1 MIRLSRFLV
10 LLLLCMIIAPLL
22 VLSFIHYQGLKQFA
36 TQALLTQLNSE
47 VAVTKER
54 LDNEVRAIT
63 SGLRLLTGHETVI
76 KGVSS
81 VFYSS
86 QVRDR
91 FESFINRYGLVS
103 SLYLVSRDGRVRENF
118 GGRIRPI
125 EKSNEIR
132 ELLRNLDRAY
142 EAGVTGGRVVVIDS
156 ADFAPGSDNRALVF
170 VSIVNSVV
178 VRNSDSLQGFLIAV
192 VPFSN
197 MLEYAASPS
206 PKEHASITQLG
217 VALPPDEPGQIS
229 QSERLIIGEKDY
241 SPSVNLFIKVSRSPQ
256 SMSSAVTEAIRPFI
270 SYQLVVML
278 VLSFLLV
285 LFSRPIF
292 RAFNVLYGIIQR
304 MEAGQLVEKTT
315 SRIWEFAHTERL
327 LIDMQSRIRQQ
338 LTTLESNNRDL
349 AALASEKDGYLLELT
364 QLNQSLEEKVEERT
378 NKLALSLQRIEISN
392 RIYNQVIHLRQE
404 LSSESSDSTV
414 LNAVIKRL
422 HACELNVPFMLG
434 LSENQGAM
442 VSYRHP
448 DFVGDPL
455 LPAAID
461 ETDYHFSD
469 GIYTIPL
476 PPPFGGG
483 WLMFQTPNMREEE
496 LKGML
501 LFAREL
507 SSFLENRAL
516 TTRLAFW
523 ARTDGL
529 TGLGNRIA
537 FDQTMAG
544 LETSLDKEAGLFLID
559 VNGLKDLNDTRGH
572 EAGDALLRT
581 VASRLRNCIQ
591 DLPASLYRIGGDE
604 FVILLEGEGVRCHD
618 ELLQRL
624 VESQFRPASLAGR
637 EHGISFSVGYA
648 DSMHTPFSLLYKMAD
663 KAMYQQKQAYYERKR
678 SANDQRLEHS
688 AESV

>member
-1 MIRLSRFLV
+1 MIRLSRFFV

-47 VAVTKER
+47 VAVSKER
-54 LDNEVRAIT
+54 LNNELRAIT
-63 SGLRLLTGHETVI
+63 GGLRLLTGHETII

-81 VFYSS
+81 VYYGS

-91 FESFINRYGLVS
+91 FESFNNRYGLVS
-103 SLYLVSRDGRVRENF
+103 SLYLVTRDGRVRENF
-118 GGRIRPI
+118 GGRIRPV

-142 EAGVTGGRVVVIDS
+142 ESGVTGGRVAVIDS
-156 ADFAPGSDNRALVF
+156 AEFAPGSDNRALIF

-197 MLEYAASPS
+197 MLEFANPTANDHTSV
-206 PKEHASITQLG
+206 IQLG
-217 VALPPDEPGQIS
+217 VALPPDEPDQIS
-229 QSERLIIGEKDY
+229 QSARLVIGEKDY
-241 SPSVNLFIKVSRSPQ
+241 SPSVNLYIKVSRSPE

-278 VLSFLLV
+278 VMTMLLV
-285 LFSRPIF
+285 IFSRPIF

-304 MEAGQLVEKTT
+304 MEAGQLVETTT

-327 LIDMQSRIRQQ
+327 LIDMQARIRQQ

-349 AALASEKDGYLLELT
+349 AALASEKDGYLQELT
-364 QLNQSLEEKVEERT
+364 QLNQSLEEKVQERT
-378 NKLALSLQRIEISN
+378 NKLASILQRIEISN

-404 LSSESSDSTV
+404 LSSESTDSAV

-434 LSENQGAM
+434 LSANNGPV
-442 VSYRHP
+442 VSYRHA

-455 LPAAID
+455 LPAQTD
-461 ETDYHFSD
+461 ETDYYFSD

-483 WLMFQTPNMREEE
+483 WIMFQTPNLREEE

-544 LETSLDKEAGLFLID
+544 LETSLDKEVGLFLID

-581 VASRLRNCIQ
+581 VASRLRNCIK
-591 DLPASLYRIGGDE
+591 DMPGSLYRIGGDE
-604 FVILLEGEGVRCHD
+604 FVILLEGDGVAYHD

-624 VESQFRPASLAGR
+624 SESQFQPATLAGR
-637 EHGISFSVGYA
+637 EHGVSFSVGYA